1 MQNMNDKSLVGG
13 LTGTAITGAG
23 AMFSATEFNTWLS
36 IIMTIVGFFITI
48 LTTIIIPLCQK
59 KKVSAEDYEKLKAE
73 AEKTAEALEKAQKE
87 LEDLKN
93 NGEVH

>member
-1 MQNMNDKSLVGG
+1 MNDKSFVGG
-13 LTGTAITGAG
+13 LTGTVITGTG

-48 LTTIIIPLCQK
+48 LTTIIIPLFQK

-73 AEKTAEALEKAQKE
+73 AEKTAEALAKAQKE
-87 LEDLKN
+87 LEELKK
-93 NGEVH
+93 NG